1 MVENIGR
8 ASGQV
13 WKRQRLPPTPTYP
26 LQLRTPSRKKA
37 TNPSWGHKSLINSH
51 QLSELLY
58 QKWLFNM
65 VFEGDKWHLNH
76 RNFIPC
82 ICFESK
88 ITWPLAFLFST
99 IFVLSFIHP
108 WNRFLLNTY
117 HSDDKTLACLPA
129 CLYYLVDS
137 LHCLPE
143 DQQHLSQT
151 KFKKMKHPY
160 LAQMEDRG
168 HRINSGGGSAG
179 KSGITDMGGARKQFI
194 E

>member
-1 MVENIGR
+1 
-8 ASGQV
+8 
-13 WKRQRLPPTPTYP
+13 
-26 LQLRTPSRKKA
+26 
-37 TNPSWGHKSLINSH
+37 
-51 QLSELLY
+51 
-58 QKWLFNM
+58 
-65 VFEGDKWHLNH
+65 
-76 RNFIPC
+76 
-82 ICFESK
+82 
-88 ITWPLAFLFST
+88 
-99 IFVLSFIHP
+99 
-108 WNRFLLNTY
+108 
-117 HSDDKTLACLPA
+117 
-129 CLYYLVDS
+129 VDS